1 MRRLSRLLLFRY
13 HASGRK
19 RHAALPLRPSR
30 PTSDACAAPTAR
42 RPATHPRAPLQMV
55 CASPESSAKAEG
67 RRPRRV
73 GGVAGASGDF
83 RKGRRYATR
92 RTLPRN
98 ARRLKINRL
107 VDRADAVTCKS
118 VPIRE

>member
-19 RHAALPLRPSR
+19 RHAAPPLRPSR
-30 PTSDACAAPTAR
+30 PTSDACAAPAAARR

-73 GGVAGASGDF
+73 GGMAGASGDF

-92 RTLPRN
+92 
-98 ARRLKINRL
+98 
-107 VDRADAVTCKS
+107 
-118 VPIRE
+118 